1 MSTGSKERCASSPLP
16 LCNAMRIV
24 QVEGLRSYNEDQ
36 QAPERDR
43 HRVPLPLCDFIRVD
57 QVGGIKS
64 FHQERHPPER
74 DPYQRPWLSAVGL
87 FLLFRSTHGLLLLLW
102 QVELVVRIT
111 GYYGVGPSLP
121 AKPSAAESRSFSFA
135 TEWFPL
141 FLFRLFLVLV
151 RVAWEAVMVVSLSSS
166 PSLHGWAAVH
176 FSGCSS
182 FGLTGGRGL

>member
-1 MSTGSKERCASSPLP
+1 MKINRLHRGTGIEC
-16 LCNAMRIV
+16 LC
-24 QVEGLRSYNEDQ
+24 
-36 QAPERDR
+36 
-43 HRVPLPLCDFIRVD
+43 LCDFIRVD

-74 DPYQRPWLSAVGL
+74 NPYQRPWLSAVGL